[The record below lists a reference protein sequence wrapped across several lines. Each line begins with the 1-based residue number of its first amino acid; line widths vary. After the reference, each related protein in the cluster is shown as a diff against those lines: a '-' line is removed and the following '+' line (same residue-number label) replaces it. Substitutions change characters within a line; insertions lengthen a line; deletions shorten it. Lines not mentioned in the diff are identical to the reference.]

1 MHLRTNFFAALR
13 LTGGLCG
20 RAVNTSNQSGSG
32 PRVQASPVELFPQ
45 TRNFTPLC
53 LCSPVYKWVPATYC
67 CLGVNPAMDYHPVQ
81 GEEALL
87 IGLLHATE
95 TGNKL
100 RPCGPW
106 ACVHIYPFL
115 PTANVQ
121 PFETVNKSLKSPK
134 HSYQYSY
141 SCRFCTVFDLLRA

>member
-1 MHLRTNFFAALR
+1 MRLTTNFFAALR

-20 RAVNTSNQSGSG
+20 RAVNTSNSGSGG
-32 PRVQASPVELFPQ
+32 PRVQATPVALFPQ
-45 TRNFTPLC
+45 TRNFAPLC
-53 LCSPVYKWVPATYC
+53 LSSPVYKWVPATYC
-67 CLGVNPAMDYHPVQ
+67 CLGLNPAIDQHPVQ
-81 GEEALL
+81 GEVALL

-106 ACVHIYPFL
+106 ARVHIYPLL

-121 PFETVNKSLKSPK
+121 PFETVNKSLKVAKAFVPV
-134 HSYQYSY
+134 Q
-141 SCRFCTVFDLLRA
+141 LLLSVLYRR